1 MYRKGHYGAAL
12 LAFAPLGFGLTAT
25 GYPEAA
31 LVLGAVV
38 VGLTP
43 LPDYDQRVP
52 GIDHRGVT
60 HTLGFA
66 LLVGAVVG
74 GAGFLAGRSAGPAG
88 ATVLGGAGFVAGTLS
103 MLAHLAADVVTP
115 AGIAPFWPLSSRNYS
130 LDLVRAANTPA
141 NYLLLLLGV
150 VAAAGAL
157 WAGTRVGGI

>member
-12 LAFAPLGFGLTAT
+12 LAFSPLGFGLTAA

-31 LVLGAVV
+31 LVVGAVV

-60 HTLGFA
+60 HTLAFA
-66 LLVGAVVG
+66 LLVGLAAGGVG
-74 GAGFLAGRSAGPAG
+74 VLAGRSAGVPG
-88 ATVLGGAGFVAGTLS
+88 ATVLGAAGFVAGTLS
-103 MLAHLAADVVTP
+103 VLAHLAADVVTP

-130 LDLVRAANTPA
+130 LNLVRAANTPA
-141 NYLLLLLGV
+141 NYLLLAVGGAV
-150 VAAAGAL
+150 AAGAL
-157 WAGTRVGGI
+157 YAGSRVGGV